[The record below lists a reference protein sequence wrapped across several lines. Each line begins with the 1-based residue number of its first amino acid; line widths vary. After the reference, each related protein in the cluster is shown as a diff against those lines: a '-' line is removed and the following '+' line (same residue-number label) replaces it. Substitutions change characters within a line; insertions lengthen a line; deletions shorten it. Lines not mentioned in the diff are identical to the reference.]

1 MLKNIKSSYFT
12 TIIFTYIKERR
23 KLKLIKYNKILQK
36 DMNISIIN
44 YKNFSGRYIITKPNG
59 IRKEYLGY
67 NDILIYE
74 GGYLNEKRHGKGKEY
89 DDYNGLL
96 KYEGEYKNGLRN
108 GKGKEYFEDVN

>member
-1 MLKNIKSSYFT
+1 
-12 TIIFTYIKERR
+12 
-23 KLKLIKYNKILQK
+23 
-36 DMNISIIN
+36 MNINIIN

-74 GGYLNEKRHGKGKEY
+74 GGYLNEKRHDKGKEY

-96 KYEGEYKNGLRN
+96 KYEGEYKMVLEME
-108 GKGKEYFEDVN
+108 KEKNILKMVN